1 MLYHCRR
8 SKYWQVILP
17 SAFAAVL
24 IAILWTV
31 TFHQLSQF
39 KEKYL
44 IATTKNADSFAQAFE
59 AHTISTI
66 EVADQ
71 AVQFLKYEY
80 ETFGKQLD
88 IRQFLSS
95 HIFRKMFN
103 FLSVID
109 EQSNVVLSSQSS
121 GEVKRQNVESVR
133 LQSKDDAENLLLSE
147 PFRSLVTGKSEFFL
161 TRRINK
167 ADGSFNGAVVASMD
181 PLYFTRLFSA
191 VNLGKHSSIALI
203 DPEGVVLA
211 WRSADSEVV
220 GKKIANLSLFKQMG
234 QQKIGNFRAKSE
246 VDGLDRIFS
255 YRKLEKYPLFVVV
268 GIGVEDEL
276 IPFNSTYRQVMTL
289 ATLFTFVIMI
299 VTGLIIFLIRHLTL
313 HEVEAESAN
322 RAKTLF
328 LSNMSHELR
337 TPLNG
342 ILGYAELLKEDLVD
356 AQQRSF
362 AQYVHESGMHLLLLV
377 NSLLFLGKIEAGE
390 VDLNMK
396 YENLRALLARAV
408 NAHISSATAK
418 NITISLSI
426 APNVPDE
433 IQCDHMRVVQVLNN
447 LFHNAIKFTDSGEI
461 GLKVTAER
469 QSVKFSMTD
478 TGAGIPIEYQGA
490 IFEKFFQVNGTEQP
504 THEGSGL
511 GLAIVSQLVELM
523 GGIIILISTPGVG
536 TTVSFTVPLKHIRAR
551 SNRIDRLA
559 TKSYPA

>member
-8 SKYWQVILP
+8 SKYWQIILP
-17 SAFAAVL
+17 SAFAVVL
-24 IAILWTV
+24 IIILWTV
-31 TFHQLSQF
+31 TLHQLSQA

-66 EVADQ
+66 EVADE

-80 ETFGKQLD
+80 ETFGKRLD

-95 HIFRKMFN
+95 RVFREMFN

-109 EQSNVVLSSQSS
+109 ERSNVVLSIQPL
-121 GEVKRQNVESVR
+121 GDVKGANLESIR
-133 LQSKDDAENLLLSE
+133 LYGKEDAENLLLSG
-147 PFRSLVTGKSEFFL
+147 PVQSPTTGKSEIFF
-161 TRRINK
+161 TRRVNK
-167 ADGSFNGAVVASMD
+167 ADGSVNGGVVASMD
-181 PLYFTRLFSA
+181 PLYFTRLFRA
-191 VNLGKHSSIALI
+191 VNLGEHGSTALI
-203 DPEGVVLA
+203 DTDGLVLA

-220 GKKIANLSLFKQMG
+220 GKKIANLSFFKQMV

-255 YRKLEKYPLFVVV
+255 YRKLGKYPLLVVV

-276 IPFNSTYRQVMTL
+276 IPFNSTYRQVITL
-289 ATLFTFVIMI
+289 AGLITFVIMI

-396 YENLRALLARAV
+396 DENLRALLARAV

-418 NITISLSI
+418 NITISLSVG
-426 APNVPDE
+426 PNVPE
-433 IQCDHMRVVQVLNN
+433 KIQCDHMRVMQVLNS
-447 LFHNAIKFTDSGEI
+447 LFHNAVKFTDSGEI

-469 QSVKFSMTD
+469 QSIKFSMTD
-478 TGAGIPIEYQGA
+478 TGVGIPFEYQGA

-504 THEGSGL
+504 MHEGSGL

-523 GGIIILISTPGVG
+523 GGIIVLMSTPGVG
-536 TTVSFTVPLKHIRAR
+536 TTVAFTVPLKHVRVR
-551 SNRIDRLA
+551 SNRIDRLT
-559 TKSYPA
+559 TKSYLT

>member
-8 SKYWQVILP
+8 SKYWQIILP
-17 SAFAAVL
+17 SAFAVVL
-24 IAILWTV
+24 IVILWTV
-31 TFHQLSQF
+31 TFHQLSQS

-66 EVADQ
+66 ELADQ

-80 ETFGKQLD
+80 ETSGKQLD
-88 IRQFLSS
+88 MGQFLSS
-95 HIFRKMFN
+95 HIFRRIFN

-109 EQSNVVLSSQSS
+109 ERSNVVLSSHPP
-121 GEVKRQNVESVR
+121 GDVKRPNLESIR
-133 LQSKDDAENLLLSE
+133 LHGKGDAENLLLSE
-147 PFRSLVTGKSEFFL
+147 PVQSLIPGKSEIFL
-161 TRRINK
+161 TRRVNK
-167 ADGSFNGAVVASMD
+167 SDGTFNGEVVASMD

-191 VNLGKHSSIALI
+191 VNLGEHGSIALI
-203 DPEGVVLA
+203 DTDGMVLA
-211 WRSADSEVV
+211 WRSAESEVV
-220 GKKIANLSLFKQMG
+220 GKKLANLPLFKQMV

-246 VDGLDRIFS
+246 VDGRDRIFS
-255 YRKLEKYPLFVVV
+255 YRKLGKYPLLVVV
-268 GIGVEDEL
+268 GISVEDEL
-276 IPFNSTYRQVMTL
+276 IPFNSTYRQVITL
-289 ATLFTFVIMI
+289 AALFTLVILI

-396 YENLRALLARAV
+396 DENLRALLARAV
-408 NAHISSATAK
+408 NAHIGSATAK

-426 APNVPDE
+426 APNVPE
-433 IQCDHMRVVQVLNN
+433 KIQCDHMRVVQVLNN

-461 GLKVTAER
+461 VLKVTAER
-469 QSVKFSMTD
+469 QCIKFSMTD

-490 IFEKFFQVNGTEQP
+490 IFEKFFQVNGIERAA
-504 THEGSGL
+504 HEGSGL

-523 GGIIILISTPGVG
+523 GGIIILLSTPGVG
-536 TTVSFTVPLKHIRAR
+536 TTVAFTVPLKHMRVR
-551 SNRIDRLA
+551 SNRIDRLT
-559 TKSYPA
+559 TKSYLA